1 MSLTEKQKAYHLKKM
16 RTSTKRFDAD
26 KDGYFCREDI
36 ELMSKRLKE
45 YGKLTEEQAESAHQ
59 GFMKYAEMSGLL
71 KPGKKIPVDELA
83 QKASEVMLSM
93 SADERKSML
102 HSTYD
107 TLFDIIDLN
116 KDGHISLEEFK
127 VHFRV
132 LGTNI
137 SDSEVAYSFNTID
150 TDKNGEISR
159 EEFLAAADDFY
170 NGVDET
176 EVSRV
181 FMGRLEDWIL

>member
-1 MSLTEKQKAYHLKKM
+1 MSLTEKQKAYHLRKM
-16 RTSTKRFDAD
+16 RTCIKRFDAD
-26 KDGYFCREDI
+26 KDGYFSHEDI
-36 ELMSKRLKE
+36 ELMSERLKE
-45 YGKLTEEQAESAHQ
+45 YGKLTKEQAERAHQ
-59 GFMKYAEMSGLL
+59 GFMKYGEMSGLL

-93 SADERKSML
+93 PADERKGML
-102 HSTYD
+102 HSTHD
-107 TLFDIIDLN
+107 TLFDVIDLN

-127 VHFRV
+127 VHFHV
-132 LGTNI
+132 LGANV
-137 SDSEVAYSFNTID
+137 SEEEIIHSFNTID
-150 TDKNGEISR
+150 SDKNGEISR

-181 FMGRLEDWIL
+181 FMGHLED